1 MISRQIS
8 LRLEKSGA
16 RIQTTQQQQ
25 QRRDQPYAAE
35 QGDSLQGGDVTLR
48 YGSTGNNFCD
58 SSHLRLQS
66 PASSREA
73 DYAGVAEPA

>member
-16 RIQTTQQQQ
+16 RIQTTQQQE

-48 YGSTGNNFCD
+48 YGSTGKNFCD
-58 SSHLRLQS
+58 SSHSRLQS
-66 PASSREA
+66 PASGGKA
-73 DYAGVAEPA
+73 GFAGVAQPA

>member
-1 MISRQIS
+1 
-8 LRLEKSGA
+8 
-16 RIQTTQQQQ
+16 
-25 QRRDQPYAAE
+25 
-35 QGDSLQGGDVTLR
+35 LQGGDVTLR

-73 DYAGVAEPA
+73 GYAGVAEPA